1 MPEPSAPDRAA
12 GPVIHDP
19 YHRDGSAPD
28 DDHPRAGWY
37 IVLTEDGEDTVFG
50 PFTTEAHARHFAV
63 YTQSQDHD
71 H

>member
-1 MPEPSAPDRAA
+1 MTDDIPHEPYFSEASPPDA
-12 GPVIHDP
+12 
-19 YHRDGSAPD
+19 
-28 DDHPRAGWY
+28 DHSRRGWY
-37 IVLTEDGEDTVFG
+37 VKLNEDGDETVFG